1 MGFFV
6 YLYNMEKLVS
16 KKENHFKYFI
26 GTVLGFVLVGL
37 SFDLILIVL
46 TLTQNE
52 KMLETVTK
60 FVGKF
65 I

>member
-1 MGFFV
+1 
-6 YLYNMEKLVS
+6 MEKLVS

>member
-1 MGFFV
+1 
-6 YLYNMEKLVS
+6 MEKLVS
-16 KKENHFKYFI
+16 KKDRYFTYFI
-26 GTVLGFVLVGL
+26 KTVLGFIVVGL
-37 SFDLILIVL
+37 SFDLILVVL